1 MYVHTGFVCGCMV
14 GESIYS
20 INLGVILYHV
30 SCRLYILE
38 SKSFWYQNER
48 LILICYRLLQ
58 LPVVFVDWS
67 SLLPVCTWWDERHPL
82 RWSPCNR
89 IISLLRKPFRPVR
102 CSQLDCI
109 FISIFAFWEY
119 IFVWWCLELL
129 VKFYYVFLHRWTSSL
144 RMQKCSNFLLTFSF
158 FL

>member
-1 MYVHTGFVCGCMV
+1 MSTPALTDPNVTNVPYKHCPVFVAIIFSESSSMKFYNDIPTGGIYFSLAPFSRVSRIASFSIGSIISTPSLYMYVHTGFVCGCMV

-58 LPVVFVDWS
+58 LPVVFVD
-67 SLLPVCTWWDERHPL
+67 
-82 RWSPCNR
+82 
-89 IISLLRKPFRPVR
+89 
-102 CSQLDCI
+102 
-109 FISIFAFWEY
+109 
-119 IFVWWCLELL
+119 
-129 VKFYYVFLHRWTSSL
+129 
-144 RMQKCSNFLLTFSF
+144 
-158 FL
+158 